1 MKKLVLGLTAA
12 AAIAL
17 TAAPALAQVEFYAGP
32 GGIGVG
38 VSGPYYGNYGYYG
51 RPYGYYN
58 YAPGWRGHRHYYH
71 HRHY

>member
-12 AAIAL
+12 AAIAS

-38 VSGPYYGNYGYYG
+38 VGGPYYGNYGYYG

-58 YAPGWRGHRHYYH
+58 YSPGWRGHHHYYH

>member
-12 AAIAL
+12 AEIAL

-38 VSGPYYGNYGYYG
+38 VGGPYYGNYGYYG
-51 RPYGYYN
+51 RPHGYYN
-58 YAPGWRGHRHYYH
+58 YAPGWRGHHHYYH